1 MSLTSEVSESGIAR
15 MLELPTTTWTTAS
28 SGHRRCASYLL
39 ARPLSVEPI
48 VRPIMRAGGIPAA
61 DQQRLLSTL
70 RLFRAA
76 VRGVDDL
83 LDRSDAEPSG
93 RPAAWRLFGAA
104 TTAGSAL
111 HLWGRSIES
120 VPNLRTRSAVLAE
133 SACMVR
139 SACLEGAMRRAAGT
153 AALPVPKLAGL
164 ERRIR
169 DKEWA
174 YWRLVAA
181 LIGGEWRTASRRWNP
196 IADLLIRLADNWQRT
211 DDVRDFEEDL
221 GERRLSSFVVD
232 LLRHPPGREDDPV
245 ASVAPVP
252 WLGRIEALVET
263 HGPELDRRRELLLRS
278 LDCEQTRIL
287 AAIDC
292 RIAGIRDSHSPSLQ
306 GDHS

>member
-1 MSLTSEVSESGIAR
+1 MSLTREVSESGIAR
-15 MLELPTTTWTTAS
+15 MLELPTTTWTGACA
-28 SGHRRCASYLL
+28 GHRRCASYLL
-39 ARPLSVEPI
+39 ARPLSVGPI
-48 VRPIMRAGGIPAA
+48 VGPIMRAGGIPAA
-61 DQQRLLSTL
+61 SQQRLLSTL

-76 VRGVDDL
+76 VRGIDDL

-104 TTAGSAL
+104 ATAGSAL
-111 HLWGRSIES
+111 HLWGRSVES
-120 VPNLRTRSAVLAE
+120 VPNLRTRRAVLAE

-139 SACLEGAMRRAAGT
+139 SARLEGAMCRAAGT
-153 AALPVPKLAGL
+153 AVLPVSKLAGI

-181 LIGGEWRTASRRWNP
+181 LIGGEWRAASRPWNP
-196 IADLLIRLADNWQRT
+196 IADLLSHLADNWQRT

-232 LLRHPPGREDDPV
+232 LLRHPPGREGDP
-245 ASVAPVP
+245 AAAVAPVP
-252 WLGRIEALVET
+252 WLGRMEALVET
-263 HGPELDRRRELLLRS
+263 HAAELDRRRELLLRS

-292 RIAGIRDSHSPSLQ
+292 RIAGVRDPHSPFLQ
-306 GDHS
+306 GDH